1 MGTAILL
8 QGHVVGVDTIG
19 VQLVLRASWE
29 ERQGVKGQRLKREIK
44 KKKKLNK
51 LIDKVCLAFSVK

>member
-29 ERQGVKGQRLKREIK
+29 ERQGVKGQRLKRETEK
-44 KKKKLNK
+44 KKTQQ
-51 LIDKVCLAFSVK
+51 IDR